1 MTSTDSN
8 HFKLLARNWELL
20 QSSLDT
26 LIKSVEKAQAIGEK
40 QDYTFEEMETFDSLT
55 SKFSR
60 TSDIFLQKIIRTLWE
75 LLHEDKMPLIDILN
89 RAEKLEIIH
98 SADDMIE
105 IRDVRNQVAHEYIPE
120 AIQELVPEVIDLSQ
134 SLEENINTC
143 KTFLLQRDWLPNTSN
158 GK

>member
-1 MTSTDSN
+1 MTSNDSN
-8 HFKLLARNWELL
+8 HIKLLARHWELL
-20 QSSLDT
+20 QNSLDT

-40 QDYTFEEMETFDSLT
+40 EDYTFEEMETFDSLT

-60 TSDIFLQKIIRTLWE
+60 TSDLFLQKIMRTLWE
-75 LLHEDKMPLIDILN
+75 LLHEDKMPLIDVLN

-98 SADDMIE
+98 SADDMLE

-134 SLEENINTC
+134 TLEDNINTC
-143 KTFLLQRDWLPNTSN
+143 KTFLLQRDWLPNASN
-158 GK
+158 RD